1 MRVIAIYGRGMG
13 RVEGEGGFGKR
24 KKEKEVMQYLELC
37 INSKFILFVK
47 KSDLLLVKSAKKII
61 RYNVSKKLKT

>member
-1 MRVIAIYGRGMG
+1 MRGWREKGVLVREKKKKKYCNAI
-13 RVEGEGGFGKR
+13 FGI
-24 KKEKEVMQYLELC
+24 